1 LYSPI
6 ELENILEHEKV
17 HSEQQHTADVLFSRL
32 FCILFCSIQL
42 YGFTKAMIQNLEF
55 IADKEA
61 LKKIEKKKAYQLT
74 LLKITT

>member
-6 ELENILEHEKV
+6 ELENILEHEKC
-17 HSEQQHTADVLFSRL
+17 TASNN
-32 FCILFCSIQL
+32 ILPTFYFRGYSVYFFGSIQL

-61 LKKIEKKKAYQLT
+61 LKKIDKKKAYQLT